1 MTYIAHLIFELDIAT
16 LTLTT
21 QSVDHGPAA
30 GAFTTWEPVRH
41 AESQAPPP
49 TYWIGVCILAKSQV
63 TGMHIHFETCW
74 CNPAVLF

>member
-30 GAFTTWEPVRH
+30 GAFTTWEPVRN
-41 AESQAPPP
+41 AESQAPPQP
-49 TYWIGVCILAKSQV
+49 T
-63 TGMHIHFETCW
+63 E
-74 CNPAVLF
+74 